1 MEFALQPARQPRDQK
16 KDLLRF
22 MTCGSV
28 DDGKSTL
35 IGRLL
40 HDTKL
45 IFEDQFTALVRDS
58 KNQGTTG
65 TDVDFA
71 LLLDGLEAEREQG
84 ITIDVAYRFFTTP
97 QRSFIVADTPGHEQF
112 TRNMATG
119 ASNAQLAVLLVD
131 SRKGLLT

>member
-1 MEFALQPARQPRDQK
+1 MEMVRPAAFQHRARN

-40 HDTKL
+40 HDTRL
-45 IFEDQFTALVRDS
+45 IFDDQFAALVETRSPRHNGWDI
-58 KNQGTTG
+58 
-65 TDVDFA
+65 DFA

-84 ITIDVAYRFFTTP
+84 ITSTSLTAFLR
-97 QRSFIVADTPGHEQF
+97 RRG
-112 TRNMATG
+112 
-119 ASNAQLAVLLVD
+119 
-131 SRKGLLT
+131 GLLSSPMLRVTSSSREIW